1 MTYIKSCVCFLGNS
15 EGRQE
20 LEILG
25 KKKKWNEC
33 RADLAQ
39 CAVAE
44 GKIEFGFTNWTSF
57 HSQRVLKCFTYSTMR
72 VMPGVEANTEV
83 IVGIKIAH
91 M

>member
-25 KKKKWNEC
+25 KKNNLNEC

-39 CAVAE
+39 CAVTE
-44 GKIEFGFTNWTSF
+44 GKIEFGFTN
-57 HSQRVLKCFTYSTMR
+57 
-72 VMPGVEANTEV
+72 
-83 IVGIKIAH
+83 
-91 M
+91 